1 MSSKKRILFIA
12 NEMSPYLE
20 MTEFAEIVNKLA
32 IKSNESGM
40 EVRCI
45 MPRFGMINERRHR
58 LHEVVR
64 LSGINVS
71 VGGDDYPL
79 IIKVASLP
87 NARLQI
93 YFLDNE
99 ELFKR
104 KSLFHDQEGQ
114 WFDDNALRT
123 VLFCK
128 GALETVKKF
137 GWPPDIIHCSGWMTG
152 LIPMLIKVAYKKEPV
167 FSNCKVVYTIGQT
180 TFKEKLGPELK
191 SLAMINVN
199 VKEKDIEYFDNGT
212 NSAMFRGG
220 AHFADAISFGASKV
234 DKKLSDEFS
243 KVRGKKVLKYVEDS
257 DLTDY
262 LQLYSDLSGK

>member
-1 MSSKKRILFIA
+1 MSTKKRILFIA

-20 MTEFAEIVNKLA
+20 MTEFAEIVNRLA
-32 IKSNESGM
+32 VKSNETGM

-45 MPRFGMINERRHR
+45 MPRFGIINERRHR

-71 VGGDDYPL
+71 INGDDYPL
-79 IIKVASLP
+79 VIKVASLP

-99 ELFKR
+99 DLFKR
-104 KSLFHDQEGQ
+104 KTLFHDDQEK
-114 WFDDNALRT
+114 WFADNGART

-152 LIPMLIKVAYKKEPV
+152 LIPMYIKTAYKKEPV
-167 FSNCKVVYTIGQT
+167 FSNCKVIYTIGQT
-180 TFKEKLGPELK
+180 TFKEKLGADFLK
-191 SLAMINVN
+191 IANISSNIKDKDLEPYKDANNLAMF
-199 VKEKDIEYFDNGT
+199 K
-212 NSAMFRGG
+212 GG
-220 AHFADAISFGASKV
+220 AIYADAITFGAEKV
-234 DKKLSDEFS
+234 DKKLAEEFG
-243 KVRGKKVLKYVEDS
+243 KVRGKKVLKYNAES

-262 LQLYSDLSGK
+262 LQLYADLASR